1 MSKYTNPQPPEGI
14 NTSPA
19 HPVLTFLKLLAGML
33 LVMVAA
39 AWLLGKSGSWL
50 ATLIPFSQ
58 EVSLSEKY
66 PESEFNSPLHPELRA
81 YLDEL
86 TARLIPGLDL
96 PDGMLL
102 RVHYQNE
109 DVENAFATLGGN
121 ILLYKG
127 LMKALPNENS
137 LAMLIAH
144 EAAHVK
150 LRHPIRSAGQNLAIS
165 SGIKLMMGYSGVDIL
180 GSSGLYT
187 QLHFSR
193 EMELDADAQGLRAL
207 HKAYGHVAGA
217 TDLFETMSALTEDA
231 RLTKTPAFFST
242 HPLDETRIA
251 AIKQLAIDNEWR
263 NDPQNITPLPAN
275 FMSWLDYK

>member
-1 MSKYTNPQPPEGI
+1 MAKYTNPQPPEGI

-19 HPVLTFLKLLAGML
+19 HPVLTFIKLLAGML
-33 LVMVAA
+33 IVMIAA
-39 AWLLGKSGSWL
+39 SWVLGKSGSWL

-66 PESEFNSPLHPELRA
+66 PESEFNSPTHPELRA
-81 YLDEL
+81 YLDKL

-96 PDGMLL
+96 PDGMSL
-102 RVHYQNE
+102 RIHYQAE

-165 SGIKLMMGYSGVDIL
+165 SGIKLLMGYSGVDIL

-193 EMELDADAQGLRAL
+193 AMETDADKQGLYAL
-207 HKAYGHVAGA
+207 HQAYGHVAGA
-217 TDLFETMSALTEDA
+217 TDLFATMSALNTDQTMA
-231 RLTKTPAFFST
+231 KTPAFFST

-251 AIKQLAIDNEWR
+251 ALKQLAIDNEWR
-263 NDPQNITPLPAN
+263 NDPQDITPLPPD
-275 FMSWLDYK
+275 FMRWLDND